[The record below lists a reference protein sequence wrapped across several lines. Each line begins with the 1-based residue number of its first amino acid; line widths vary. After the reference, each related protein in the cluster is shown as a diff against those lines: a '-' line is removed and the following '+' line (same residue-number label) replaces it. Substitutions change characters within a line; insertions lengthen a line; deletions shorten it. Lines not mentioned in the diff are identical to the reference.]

1 VPFAA
6 GLSEH
11 PVTAEAVG
19 EVAGQVLE
27 ALGPGS
33 PPPDL
38 ALLFVTPPH
47 AGALEDAAA
56 AVRTLLGPRTLL
68 GCAAE
73 SVVGGSREVEE
84 HGGVS
89 LWAGHTG
96 TVAPFHLQLEATP
109 DGHTLTG
116 WPQRAPEAPSA
127 LVLLADPFSFPADA
141 FLARADEDFP
151 GLPVVGGMASA
162 ARGPG
167 GNRLVID
174 DRVLTHGAV
183 GAFLGPDVEVTTV
196 VSQGCRPV
204 GDPFAVT
211 KAERNIVYELAGRP
225 ALERLQD
232 VARRASDDDRRL
244 LGGGVH
250 LGRVIDEQQ
259 ITYGR
264 GDFLIRNLI
273 GADPDNGAIAV
284 GDLVEVGQTAQF
296 QVRDA
301 ASADEDLH
309 ELMRGRT
316 ADAALL
322 FTCNGRGSRLFGV
335 PDHDADVVAGALGHR
350 AVAGMS
356 CAGELGPVGGR
367 NFLHGFTA
375 SVVLL
380 SGRPDGTTGSRSRS
394 RDADR

>member
-1 VPFAA
+1 MPFAA

-11 PVTAEAVG
+11 PVTALAVG
-19 EVAGQVLE
+19 EVVGHVLD
-27 ALGPGS
+27 ALGPGAR
-33 PPPDL
+33 PPDL
-38 ALLFVTPPH
+38 AVLFVTSSH
-47 AGALEDAAA
+47 AGALEDAAG
-56 AVRTLLGPRTLL
+56 AVRTVLGPGALV

-73 SVVGGSREVEE
+73 TVVGGDREVEE
-84 HGGVS
+84 QPAVS

-96 TVAPFHLQLEATP
+96 PVVPFHLRLETTP
-109 DGHTLTG
+109 DGDTLVG
-116 WPQRAPEAPSA
+116 WPDPVPGAPSA
-127 LVLLADPFSFPADA
+127 LLLLADPFSFPADA
-141 FLARADEDFP
+141 FLSRVGDDFP
-151 GLPVVGGMASA
+151 HLPVVGGMASA

-167 GNRLVID
+167 GNRLVLD
-174 DRVLTHGAV
+174 DRVVDHGAV
-183 GAFLGPDVEVTTV
+183 GAFFGPDVGVATV

-204 GDPFAVT
+204 GDPYAVT

-244 LGGGVH
+244 LGQGVH

-259 ITYGR
+259 ATYDR

-301 ASADEDLH
+301 ASADEDLR
-309 ELMRGRT
+309 ELMNGRM
-316 ADAALL
+316 AEAALL

-335 PDHDADVVAGALGHR
+335 PDHDAEVVADTLGHR
-350 AVAGMS
+350 TVAGMS

-380 SGRPDGTTGSRSRS
+380 RPR
-394 RDADR
+394 AA

>member
-11 PVTAEAVG
+11 PLTAAAVG
-19 EVAGQVLE
+19 EAAGQVLE
-27 ALGPGS
+27 QLGPDA

-56 AVRTLLGPRTLL
+56 AVGALLHAGALL

-73 SVVGGSREVEE
+73 SVVGGDREVEE
-84 HGGVS
+84 RAGVS

-96 TVAPFHLQLEATP
+96 PVTSFRLRLEPTP
-109 DGHTLTG
+109 DGDALTG
-116 WPQRAPEAPSA
+116 WPDLVPQEPSA
-127 LVLLADPFSFPADA
+127 LLLLADPFSFPADG
-141 FLARADEDFP
+141 FLGRAGEDFP

-162 ARGPG
+162 GRGPG
-167 GNRLVID
+167 GNRLVVD
-174 DRVLTHGAV
+174 GHVVVDGAV
-183 GAFLGPDVEVTTV
+183 GAFLGPGVDVRTV

-204 GDPFAVT
+204 GAPFAVT
-211 KAERNIVYELAGRP
+211 RAERNIVYELAGRP

-232 VARRASDDDRRL
+232 VARRASEDDRRL
-244 LGGGVH
+244 LGAGVH

-259 ITYGR
+259 VTYDR

-284 GDLVEVGQTAQF
+284 ADVVEVGQTAQF

-301 ASADEDLH
+301 DSADEDLRA
-309 ELMRGRT
+309 LMTGKS
-316 ADAALL
+316 APGALV
-322 FTCNGRGSRLFGV
+322 FTCNGRGSRLFGT
-335 PDHDADVVAGALGHR
+335 PDHDAAIVADSLGHR
-350 AVAGMS
+350 TVAGMS

-380 SGRPDGTTGSRSRS
+380 ADGGSSDRPRPAER
-394 RDADR
+394 

>member
-1 VPFAA
+1 MPFAT

-11 PVTAEAVG
+11 PVTAAAVG

-27 ALGPGS
+27 GLGPDAR
-33 PPPDL
+33 PPDL
-38 ALLFVTPPH
+38 AVLFVTAPH

-56 AVRTLLGPRTLL
+56 AVRAVLRPGALI

-73 SVVGGSREVEE
+73 SVVGGDREVEE
-84 HGGVS
+84 EAAVS
-89 LWAGHTG
+89 LWAGHAG
-96 TVAPFHLQLEATP
+96 PVAPFHLRLEPTP
-109 DGHTLTG
+109 DGDALVG
-116 WPQRAPEAPSA
+116 WPESIPAAPSA
-127 LVLLADPFSFPADA
+127 LLLLADPFSFPADA
-141 FLARADEDFP
+141 FLARIGEDFP
-151 GLPVVGGMASA
+151 HLPVVGGMASA

-167 GNRLVID
+167 GNRLALD
-174 DRVLTHGAV
+174 DRILSDGAV
-183 GAFLGPDVEVTTV
+183 GVFLGTDVDVVTV

-204 GDPFAVT
+204 GAPFAVT
-211 KAERNIVYELAGRP
+211 RAERNIVYELAGRP

-232 VARRASDDDRRL
+232 VARHASDDDRRL
-244 LGGGVH
+244 LGQGVH

-259 ITYGR
+259 ASYDR

-284 GDLVEVGQTAQF
+284 GDVVEVGQTAQF

-301 ASADEDLH
+301 ASADEDLRA
-309 ELMRGRT
+309 LMAGRT

-322 FTCNGRGSRLFGV
+322 FTCNGRGSRLFGA
-335 PDHDADVVAGALGHR
+335 PDHDAGIVAESLGHR
-350 AVAGMS
+350 VVAGMS

-380 SGRPDGTTGSRSRS
+380 GTGSSSAAHRAER
-394 RDADR
+394 